1 MVIRDA
7 QNEISMSAVEWIPD
21 NLPTAGDV
29 RVDIEVSSQGF
40 AGRASV
46 WLDADRL
53 RSFAQQ
59 LKELEQ
65 RREGVAEL
73 VDTIRDSQPS

>member
-21 NLPTAGDV
+21 NLPTADDV